1 MSFSTGSLNRRG
13 LDFLLHGDAA
23 ETICVHDDKRYSNT
37 STADVFEVRDGRGD
51 LRTRLN
57 DEQIAAS
64 IKTDLADVTSSR
76 VRIYFVDAIVDDGDR
91 LPLTRT
97 TLKLLCDSYQVT
109 PRFTDLL
116 WWQYMPGRAVHHD
129 QLTQEPIEHEIWY
142 STVSRY
148 LTYGPG
154 APDPS
159 RQVLGWQRM
168 CVWSSFMRESSRSTI
183 LVFRCREEIKRK
195 FWKNFSEVP
204 GARLQEHS
212 MFAHMFILQHAAMT
226 SIAIQNTFSNPLYK
240 LEELSTENLPG
251 KVHTIRAQEFL
262 ALCRRF
268 EQIAVDYDILDAA
281 IDMVKCEAKYYE
293 NVFCRPLD
301 SIAAPDRQQNLRS
314 PNMPSKDASTIL
326 EDMLSRLKQDSTLI
340 RSYNRLYR
348 QRSKIGVNEC
358 FALVNQKDAEQNNR
372 TALESASIARASR
385 TDNLSLRSIQYM
397 TMFFLPSSLV
407 ASIFGMGF
415 FSTDKVDGK
424 RNPELIVST
433 KWWIWLAIS
442 VPVTVVCF
450 TLVTYGAGWTVK
462 KKREVEERDLVQ
474 GDTEGKGV

>member
-116 WWQYMPGRAVHHD
+116 WWQYMP
-129 QLTQEPIEHEIWY
+129 
-142 STVSRY
+142 
-148 LTYGPG
+148 
-154 APDPS
+154 
-159 RQVLGWQRM
+159 
-168 CVWSSFMRESSRSTI
+168 
-183 LVFRCREEIKRK
+183 EIKRK